1 VFVDGYYSPTATP
14 TNTSPP
20 QLRYTQGHAP
30 GFVGTTPTRL
40 FDTRDLGSPI
50 GGGQVFELDV
60 SPFVP
65 AEATAVVM
73 NVTATEP
80 QGPGFVT
87 VYPCDN
93 DRPEASSLNVTAG
106 VTVPN
111 LVTVDVAISGTV
123 CFFAQT
129 TTHLLA
135 DLAGTT
141 GSEG

>member
-1 VFVDGYYSPTATP
+1 IPVECQSVWGSDAVESLIAGVLVAPSAGLCIDIIGTASIDVFVDGYYSPTATP

-20 QLRYTQGHAP
+20 QLRYSQGHAP

-87 VYPCDN
+87 RSLCAR
-93 DRPEASSLNVTAG
+93 DRSARHTR
-106 VTVPN
+106 
-111 LVTVDVAISGTV
+111 
-123 CFFAQT
+123 
-129 TTHLLA
+129 
-135 DLAGTT
+135 
-141 GSEG
+141 